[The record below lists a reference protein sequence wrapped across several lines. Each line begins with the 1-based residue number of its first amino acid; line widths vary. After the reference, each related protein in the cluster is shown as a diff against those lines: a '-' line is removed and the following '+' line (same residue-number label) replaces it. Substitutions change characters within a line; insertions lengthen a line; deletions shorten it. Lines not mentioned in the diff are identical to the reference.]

1 MALDAKTDQ
10 NFVILGPRP
19 TPLVRTSDPGGKSR
33 QEIKNSLITNLSKF
47 YSCSF
52 LFCSFVLSYNNLQ
65 SFRDVLEAES

>member
-33 QEIKNSLITNLSKF
+33 QDIKNSLITENVKYKNKLIADLLTESSGLNLFIFS
-47 YSCSF
+47 
-52 LFCSFVLSYNNLQ
+52 
-65 SFRDVLEAES
+65 

>member
-33 QEIKNSLITNLSKF
+33 QDIKNSLISKIVIF
-47 YSCSF
+47 QSILTVILVLFIIRFSSF
-52 LFCSFVLSYNNLQ
+52 IFSWL
-65 SFRDVLEAES
+65 LEAES

>member
-33 QEIKNSLITNLSKF
+33 QDIKYSLITKISTCYSRVLLFFFGYFVFLNLK
-47 YSCSF
+47 
-52 LFCSFVLSYNNLQ
+52 LQ
-65 SFRDVLEAES
+65 LNY

>member
-33 QEIKNSLITNLSKF
+33 QDIKNSLIIKNYNYIAYL
-47 YSCSF
+47 
-52 LFCSFVLSYNNLQ
+52 VLVSEIY
-65 SFRDVLEAES
+65 VLIV